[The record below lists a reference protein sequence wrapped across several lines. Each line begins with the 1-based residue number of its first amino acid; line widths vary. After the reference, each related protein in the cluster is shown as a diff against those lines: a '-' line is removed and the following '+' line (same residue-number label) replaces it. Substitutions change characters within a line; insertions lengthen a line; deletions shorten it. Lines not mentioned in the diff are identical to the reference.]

1 VDERLKGCGMSQ
13 AAAQYGS
20 PIPPRTWRWVR
31 DEALRFDPHGVR
43 LVPSLLMAVGVTVA
57 LAIGYAAGS
66 WATGAAAAGG
76 ALSVG
81 IPSVAPTPRPRI
93 AMLAST
99 AAAMALGTF
108 VGSTTSRYAGLH
120 VVAVA
125 LFTFVGGL
133 LVAVEPAVTAVGLNA
148 IVGLVVYGRFPGS
161 PETALKSAGLVLAG
175 GLFQVVLIAV
185 FRRRPQVGRALDGLS
200 RGYAALAGYARVLDI
215 ARSSLPLAAAIDA
228 AVVDREFS
236 FGAGTSS
243 ASDEARTSLIDEARR
258 IRLELLSLA
267 SARAAA
273 QGVDEPDAALLAS
286 FDQLAPR
293 LGVFFDHI
301 VDGLAHADVPGD
313 LDDALAEATDAIEDV
328 RRTATAAPHA
338 QLIAARATTAGA
350 ALAGQLRAVA
360 GLLPAAVEVKRTPPS
375 SAVRSATRISRRSAH
390 DVEAITERMQ
400 ANLTWQSEAFQHA
413 VRLAVVVSAA
423 AVIAHAV
430 GIGRGYWLALTAV
443 LILRPEF
450 SITYTRGV
458 ARAVGT
464 FVGVG
469 IATIVAVTAH
479 PHGWV
484 LLPFV
489 AVFVWLSGAV
499 FNASYAAFSVA
510 VTGAV
515 VFLLAGL
522 DTDPVADARDRL
534 IATVLGSAL
543 ALGAYALAPTWGRRP
558 VADAVADL
566 ADSTHR
572 YVSLVLRAVVDPAAD
587 TSAAPA
593 ASRALRLART
603 NAEAAIDRSLGDP
616 ASRRV
621 DQPFTQELLA
631 TFRRL
636 AIAAHTLRL
645 SRTATPEGLRPDGVT
660 PESVPPKLA
669 LDYVPPALTELT
681 AAIDSELAAIAA
693 RLRFGRV
700 TVVREPLRALHRE
713 VAAAI
718 SADPVS
724 QGALVVAETDEIVD
738 ATNSLADIVER
749 APS

>member
-1 VDERLKGCGMSQ
+1 
-13 AAAQYGS
+13 
-20 PIPPRTWRWVR
+20 
-31 DEALRFDPHGVR
+31 
-43 LVPSLLMAVGVTVA
+43 
-57 LAIGYAAGS
+57 
-66 WATGAAAAGG
+66 
-76 ALSVG
+76 
-81 IPSVAPTPRPRI
+81 
-93 AMLAST
+93 MLAST

-108 VGSTTSRYAGLH
+108 VGSATSRYAGLH

-133 LVAVEPAVTAVGLNA
+133 LVALEPTVTAVGLNA

-161 PETALKSAGLVLAG
+161 PETALKSAGLVAAG
-175 GLFQVVLIAV
+175 GLFQVLLVAV
-185 FRRRPQVGRALDGLS
+185 VRGRPQVGRALDGLS
-200 RGYAALAGYARVLDI
+200 RGYAALASYAADLDI
-215 ARSSLPLAAAIDA
+215 ARSSLPVAAAIDA

-236 FGAGTSS
+236 LGAGTSG
-243 ASDEARTSLIDEARR
+243 ASDEARASLLDEARR

-286 FDQLAPR
+286 FDQLASR
-293 LGVFFDHI
+293 LGDFFDHI
-301 VDGLAHADVPGD
+301 VDALAHADVPAH
-313 LDDALAEATDAIEDV
+313 LTDALAGATDAIEDV
-328 RRTATAAPHA
+328 RRTAASAPHA
-338 QLIAARATTAGA
+338 QLLAARATTVGA

-360 GLLPAAVEVKRTPPS
+360 GLLPAAVEIKRTAPS
-375 SAVRSATRISRRSAH
+375 SAIRSATRISRRSAH
-390 DVEAITERMQ
+390 GVEATTERMR
-400 ANLTWQSEAFQHA
+400 ANLTWQSDAFQHA

-443 LILRPEF
+443 LVLRPEF
-450 SITYTRGV
+450 SITFTRGV

-484 LLPFV
+484 LVPFV
-489 AVFVWLSGAV
+489 GVFVWLSGAL

-534 IATVLGSAL
+534 VATVLGAAL

-566 ADSTHR
+566 ADATHR
-572 YVSLVLRAVVDPAAD
+572 YVRLVLEAVIDPSAD
-587 TSAAPA
+587 TSATPA
-593 ASRALRLART
+593 AGRALRLART
-603 NAEAAIDRSLGDP
+603 NAEAAISRSLGDP

-621 DQPFTQELLA
+621 DQTSTVGMLA

-645 SRTATPEGLRPDGVT
+645 SPTVAPEEELNGAMALPGVPTAL
-660 PESVPPKLA
+660 K
-669 LDYVPPALTELT
+669 ELT
-681 AAIDSELAAIAA
+681 AAIDTELEAIAA

-700 TVVREPLRALHRE
+700 TVVRQPLRALHRE
-713 VAAAI
+713 VAAALP
-718 SADPVS
+718 ADPEAP
-724 QGALVVAETDEIVD
+724 GALVVAETDEIVD

-749 APS
+749 MPT

>member
-1 VDERLKGCGMSQ
+1 MSE
-13 AAAQYGS
+13 AAAPDGS
-20 PIPPRTWRWVR
+20 PAPLRTPSPSRTPSPPRTWRRVR
-31 DEALRFDPHGVR
+31 GEALRFDRHGVR
-43 LVPSLLMAVGVTVA
+43 LRPSLRMAAGVTVA

-66 WATGAAAAGG
+66 WAAGAAAAGG
-76 ALSVG
+76 ALAVG
-81 IPSVAPTPRPRI
+81 IPSVAPSPRPRI
-93 AMLAST
+93 AMLVST

-108 VGSTTSRYAGLH
+108 VGSATSRYVGLH

-133 LVAVEPAVTAVGLNA
+133 LVAVEPTVTAVGLNA

-161 PETALKSAGLVLAG
+161 PETALKSAGLVAAG
-175 GLFQVVLIAV
+175 GLFQVLLVVVL
-185 FRRRPQVGRALDGLS
+185 RGRPQVGRALTGLS
-200 RGYAALAGYARVLDI
+200 RGYAALASYAAELDL

-228 AVVDREFS
+228 AVVDREFA
-236 FGAGTSS
+236 FGAGTSGVS
-243 ASDEARTSLIDEARR
+243 EEACRSLVDEARR

-267 SARAAA
+267 SVRAAA

-286 FDQLAPR
+286 FDQLASR
-293 LGVFFDHI
+293 LRNFFDHV
-301 VDGLAHADVPGD
+301 VDGLAHASVPDD
-313 LDDALAEATDAIEDV
+313 LGDALAAANAAIEDV
-328 RRTATAAPHA
+328 RRSAAAAPHA

-360 GLLPAAVEVKRTPPS
+360 GLLPAAVEVKRTAPS
-375 SAVRSATRISRRSAH
+375 SAVRSATRISRVSAQGA
-390 DVEAITERMQ
+390 EAIVERMQ
-400 ANLTWQSEAFQHA
+400 ANLTWQSDAFQHA
-413 VRLAVVVSAA
+413 VRLAVVVSAS

-443 LILRPEF
+443 LVLRPEF
-450 SITYTRGV
+450 SVTYTRGV

-464 FVGVG
+464 VVGVG

-479 PHGWV
+479 PHGWALV
-484 LLPFV
+484 PFV
-489 AVFVWLSGAV
+489 GVFVWLSGAL

-534 IATVLGSAL
+534 VATVLGAAL

-566 ADSTHR
+566 ADTTQR
-572 YVSLVLRAVVDPAAD
+572 YVALVLQAVTDPAAD
-587 TSAAPA
+587 TSAVPG
-593 ASRALRLART
+593 ASRAVRLART
-603 NAEAAIDRSLGDP
+603 NADAAINRSLGDP
-616 ASRRV
+616 ASRRI
-621 DQPFTQELLA
+621 DRAATLEMLA

-645 SRTATPEGLRPDGVT
+645 SPTVTLDG
-660 PESVPPKLA
+660 
-669 LDYVPPALTELT
+669 VPPALKELT
-681 AAIDSELAAIAA
+681 AAVDSELEAIAA

-713 VAAAI
+713 VAAALP
-718 SADPVS
+718 ADPAAL
-724 QGALVVAETDEIVD
+724 GALVVAETDEIVD

-749 APS
+749 SPA